1 MEREIDIE
9 RGRVGQKVREGEKEG
24 ERERK
29 LHNKFNV
36 RLIHYLYLDV
46 VL

>member
-24 ERERK
+24 EREE
-29 LHNKFNV
+29 V
-36 RLIHYLYLDV
+36 A
-46 VL
+46 